1 VAGLC
6 AKKRKGKIIGPDI
19 NSITALFDKYLFHW
33 TPSKALWIGGY
44 TLLWDARCSGIYI
57 GFGIS
62 IIYHFFCNWRTSAF
76 PPPFVFFISFVM
88 IATLPIDVATIVLG
102 VRAPSND
109 IRFLTG
115 LLFGAS
121 VCVFLYPSFIML
133 TSKNIQSVSALST
146 CQKMLLHYMI
156 VASTL
161 IILKWNNIFSY
172 ALLSGL
178 SIFGFFCL
186 VVMLIGCLSKTLF
199 NICDLLGERKNKCR
213 L

>member
-1 VAGLC
+1 MAGLC
-6 AKKRKGKIIGPDI
+6 AKKRKGKIIGTDI

-62 IIYHFFCNWRTSAF
+62 TIYHLFCNWRTSAF

-88 IATLPIDVATIVLG
+88 IAALPIDVASIVLG

-121 VCVFLYPSFIML
+121 LCVFLYPSFIIL

-146 CQKMLLHYMI
+146 CQKMFLHYMI

-161 IILKWNNIFSY
+161 IILKWNHLFSY
-172 ALLSGL
+172 ALLFGL
-178 SIFGFFCL
+178 SIFGFLCL
-186 VVMLIGCLSKTLF
+186 VAMLMGCLWKIPL
-199 NICDLLGERKNKCR
+199 NIRGPIEERRAKC